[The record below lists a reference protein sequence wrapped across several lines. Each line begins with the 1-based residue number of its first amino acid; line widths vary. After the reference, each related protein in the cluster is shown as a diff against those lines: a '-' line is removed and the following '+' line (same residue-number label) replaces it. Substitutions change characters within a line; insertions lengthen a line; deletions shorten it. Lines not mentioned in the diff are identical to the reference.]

1 VATMMALRAHARGGP
16 EQLRYEQAPVP
27 VPGPDQALIAVQAAG
42 ITFAEFTWDQ
52 SWTTSDGA
60 DRTPMIP
67 AHEVSGIVAALGH
80 EVSGLATGDAVLGLI
95 DFDQDGAAA
104 EFVAVP
110 AANLTVRPPSVSH
123 AQAATLPLAGM
134 TAWQALVDYAGL
146 ERGERVLVQGG
157 AGAVGCFG
165 VQLAASLGARVTA
178 TGRERDAD
186 LVRGL
191 GAERY
196 CSPAD
201 LTEPDAGEFDV
212 VLDTIG
218 GAVLQGSYGLVR
230 EGGRLVTLSAPP
242 DEEQAARRKIHAM
255 FFIVAADPRALAG
268 LADRTAAGSLRP
280 VISQEFPLAQG
291 REAYESGQSP
301 RPPGK
306 TILVVR

>member
-1 VATMMALRAHARGGP
+1 MMALRAHARGGP

-27 VPGPDQALIAVQAAG
+27 VPGPGQVLIAVRAAG

-60 DRTPMIP
+60 DRTPVIP
-67 AHEVSGIVAALGH
+67 AHEVSGIVAAVTD
-80 EVSGLATGDAVLGLI
+80 EVSDLATGDAVLGLI
-95 DFDQDGAAA
+95 DFNQDGAAA

-110 AANLTVRPPSVSH
+110 AANLTVKPSSVSY

-134 TAWQALVDYAGL
+134 TAWQALVDHAAL
-146 ERGERVLVQGG
+146 EPGERVLVQGG
-157 AGAVGCFG
+157 AGAVGCFA
-165 VQLAASLGARVTA
+165 VQLAASLGGRVTA

-186 LVRGL
+186 FVRGL
-191 GAERY
+191 GAERF

-212 VLDTIG
+212 VIDTIG
-218 GAVLQGSYGLVR
+218 GTALEGSYGLLR

-242 DEEQAARRKIHAM
+242 DEDQAARRKIRAT
-255 FFIVAADPRALAG
+255 FFIVTADPAALGG
-268 LADRTAAGSLRP
+268 LAKRTSAGSLRP

-291 REAYESGQSP
+291 RQAYESGRTP